1 MAGVTVVGVA
11 GVAGGAGGDTLL
23 PRPGTPATPAT
34 GLLGGAGLYDP
45 PGRKVPGGGF
55 GGLGLRETKHVWT
68 LSRPR
73 RRHRR
78 HQIKVIHGQRHRYTY
93 ISGYST
99 TDLTPGPSP
108 TTDPAGT
115 SPVTMLFF
123 LPSLFTTMLLS
134 LT

>member
-11 GVAGGAGGDTLL
+11 GVAGGAGGVAP

-34 GLLGGAGLYDP
+34 GLTAGAGLYDP

-123 LPSLFTTMLLS
+123 LPSLFTTMVLS